1 MSASSKKK
9 LRNEQE
15 AAKMTEK
22 QLAAQKEAKKLKI
35 YTTIFVVVLT
45 ALLAIAIFVG
55 VSQTIA
61 SKGIRE
67 KNTVA
72 LTVGEHKISNAELN
86 YFFIDSIQTFANNYG
101 SYASLMGLD
110 MTKALDEQYVN
121 EETGLTWA
129 DDFLNAAKENARTVY
144 AMVDAAEAAG
154 FALPEEE
161 VAQLEAAILNV
172 DAYAAMNGF
181 ASGDAYLKAMYG
193 NGADMDSYLE
203 YTKRTAL
210 SNAYYAHYAESLTY
224 EDAEIRAMDAEN
236 PAAFS
241 SYSFNTYYLAASKF
255 LTGGTTDAEGNTTYS
270 DEEKAAS
277 VTAAEAAAQSLVTE
291 EITSTEALDAAIA
304 ALAINEGTTAA
315 STANTNVRYV
325 SLSNTYSDWVSDSSR
340 KAGDKTVIANVSTS
354 TDEAGNEVQTILG
367 YYVLYFQGRDEN
379 QFNLANVRHIL
390 ISFAHNHDEAA
401 DHDHTETTYTDAEKA
416 AAKTAAEE
424 ILAQWEAGDKTE
436 DSFAALATE
445 NTTDPGSM
453 ENGGLYEN
461 VYPGQMVTAFN
472 DWCFDESRKT
482 GDTGIVETEYGY
494 HVMYYVGESDISYR
508 DFLIT
513 NELRNIEVNEWYA
526 ATVEAMTMTDG
537 DTKYIAKDLVLG
549 NG

>member
-224 EDAEIRAMDAEN
+224 EDAKIRAMDAEN